1 MVHTKADSGGFHAQT
16 GKYGSLHNILA
27 FKVVFVTSFPLFG
40 PEKQG
45 NRKQLKILH
54 QETLQREQNSA
65 THTRSIPLSGK
76 LEETK
81 NRRTRKR

>member
-45 NRKQLKILH
+45 NRKQQKIL
-54 QETLQREQNSA
+54 LNIN
-65 THTRSIPLSGK
+65 RSSNFTEGAELSN
-76 LEETK
+76 LYA
-81 NRRTRKR
+81 